1 LITTST
7 TVAGLLPLLAETS
20 TQAMAVIPLVIS
32 VVFGLLVSTLLVL
45 LVLPAL
51 YTILDD
57 LGWSTE
63 LEPRVDE

>member
-1 LITTST
+1 
-7 TVAGLLPLLAETS
+7 
-20 TQAMAVIPLVIS
+20 
-32 VVFGLLVSTLLVL
+32 LVSTLLVL